1 MIYELSLVT
10 VSALAEEELATIKN
24 LVQNVVK
31 EKGGE
36 VLIEDDWGQITFA
49 QPTKNGVPTGH
60 FLYYLYTGNG
70 ECNLE
75 LNRLFGIN
83 EKVLKRMTIAKGD
96 ESQREAIVKAYKSPY
111 SKTYHGSQVED
122 KDSDSGSG
130 SKRFT
135 RGRSCWFAANNIRA
149 DWKDPNTFQWLIND
163 FGKISPARVTGVST
177 KHQRFVTEAIK
188 RARQIGLASYVN
200 SRISATR

>member
-10 VSALAEEELATIKN
+10 VSSLSEEDTAAIKT
-24 LVQNVVK
+24 LVQNVVN

-60 FLYYLYTGNG
+60 FLYYLYQGDGDMN
-70 ECNLE
+70 NE
-75 LNRLFGIN
+75 LNRRFGIN
-83 EKVLKRMTIAKGD
+83 ENVLKSMIVKKGL
-96 ESQREAIVKAYKSPY
+96 ETQREDIVKAYKSPY
-111 SKTYHGSQVED
+111 SKTYHGSQVDTED
-122 KDSDSGSG
+122 SENGSG
-130 SKRFT
+130 SKKFS
-135 RGRSCWFAANNIRA
+135 RGRSCWFMANNIKA
-149 DWKDPNTFQWLIND
+149 DWKDPNTFSWLIND